1 MVLFTEWDHITDRR
15 SITAFKKEN
24 TDLINKEDYL
34 RVFDRNNNI
43 ENNLALIYKSR
54 YQTTKTA
61 EFDRLIS
68 SMTNSFEKRNQL
80 EMNNTNF
87 SYIIGNLV
95 PVYNQSI
102 KNIPQ
107 YAQSYNQIIGNSVSN
122 SFRNRINYLIDKT
135 NYIGA
140 YITISS
146 IPNINIISE
155 KEYLNNFRQEEY
167 QKLLENIINNFEIM
181 INEEMNI
188 NNYNLMYKE
197 FIFVFDKIL
206 GINQYFWYKVK
217 NTDVKEGIENLGTAL
232 GEVVNSIWQA
242 GKNFIGAAKG
252 EERNLYEDKDIFVFD
267 TKDIYF
273 DEVGKKFMIQRMQ
286 ELRKRLDTKRDKY
299 LLDLDHNLINASMTI
314 EEMEKEIPTIVHY
327 SEEKK
332 DDVKTYYEYWNH
344 KREQRGKELDQ
355 LKFELPY
362 REKLNALKSEFDS
375 SLEKDID
382 YANYIYIV
390 HNLRSEIN
398 YYYTNLSDTQYRRN
412 LWKDIILNDY
422 ELTKKRH
429 EYLEKFYKQLENAI
443 ENRSIER
450 KEALELANEIVHYSS
465 DKIDKDGLIGLLP
478 SFLGGY
484 TTYYKYWND
493 VRNDLMRSID
503 RKFD

>member
-68 SMTNSFEKRNQL
+68 SMTNSFEKRNKL

-188 NNYNLMYKE
+188 DNYNLMYKE
-197 FIFVFDKIL
+197 FIFVF
-206 GINQYFWYKVK
+206 N
-217 NTDVKEGIENLGTAL
+217 
-232 GEVVNSIWQA
+232 
-242 GKNFIGAAKG
+242 
-252 EERNLYEDKDIFVFD
+252 
-267 TKDIYF
+267 
-273 DEVGKKFMIQRMQ
+273 
-286 ELRKRLDTKRDKY
+286 
-299 LLDLDHNLINASMTI
+299 
-314 EEMEKEIPTIVHY
+314 
-327 SEEKK
+327 
-332 DDVKTYYEYWNH
+332 
-344 KREQRGKELDQ
+344 
-355 LKFELPY
+355 
-362 REKLNALKSEFDS
+362 
-375 SLEKDID
+375 
-382 YANYIYIV
+382 
-390 HNLRSEIN
+390 
-398 YYYTNLSDTQYRRN
+398 
-412 LWKDIILNDY
+412 
-422 ELTKKRH
+422 
-429 EYLEKFYKQLENAI
+429 
-443 ENRSIER
+443 
-450 KEALELANEIVHYSS
+450 
-465 DKIDKDGLIGLLP
+465 
-478 SFLGGY
+478 
-484 TTYYKYWND
+484 
-493 VRNDLMRSID
+493 
-503 RKFD
+503 